1 MVVLSYLIYL
11 LRDKISSLSL
21 SLFCL
26 SVLIQIAGAEEV
38 KKIRY
43 LISYLIFYL
52 SFETRTAGAALLP

>member
-1 MVVLSYLIYL
+1 L
-11 LRDKISSLSL
+11 
-21 SLFCL
+21 
-26 SVLIQIAGAEEV
+26 IAGAEEV